1 MSDSPHAQHISKLFK
16 TASMKDLKSD
26 ADLNTPQLSAL
37 KKIQRL
43 ARRKNAVNAAMK
55 DHQWKI
61 FADFDTRDEAE
72 MLHLAV
78 FMQSLL
84 DNVPG
89 ADGKKNTVDEEKWD
103 HDNDAVNDDTDGG
116 FAKEDHMNL
125 EVADVGEA
133 VHGDCGD
140 YDIGKANITM
150 GVARQIVEVYRKG
163 GRLSIKLVM
172 KILRS
177 TYRMLKQVTNVA
189 SVDIKTGGKLHVI
202 GDIHGQ
208 LSDLLH
214 ILDEAGFPADDNRY
228 IFNGDFVDRGQNSV
242 EVICILLALYAAEPQ
257 NVFLNRGNHE
267 DIAIN
272 RVYGFQAE
280 CVDKYGELA
289 YGMFCEV
296 FRYLPLFT
304 IANEDIFVVHAGLF
318 HDANVRVADLEQ
330 IDRLDYV
337 TRPPVLYPECTE
349 GMSREDA
356 RKEFLKQLQR
366 DALWSDPMEEP
377 GIEDNPRGA
386 GVCFGP
392 DISQTFMDN
401 NRLSMVIRSH
411 ECVRSG
417 FCLHYVNDF
426 ETNICPPGVPL
437 VCTIFSASNYCNG
450 DNFGAYITI
459 LPHKFAEAQPVARS
473 RLYYTVHR
481 YKTSTADVD
490 LAATNKT
497 SLSGL
502 ILRKKNALRIAFQA
516 IDHDDSRTVTRAQWA
531 DIMVK
536 VTGVKIRWLAML
548 KSLCKPEALIDKL
561 VNYTEFLSQYTT
573 ENLAPK
579 VDGNATGT
587 GIKMMDAMY
596 FQKKKLES
604 VFYYFDSNGDG
615 RISREEFH
623 KGCEMLNSQLPAESE
638 QRLTDIDHTL
648 DLMDFDGSDDLD
660 INEFFEVFRLLD
672 AKDGKVDGILSLAA
686 QSKQPVV
693 LPAPVLPP
701 TRPASRK

>member
-1 MSDSPHAQHISKLFK
+1 
-16 TASMKDLKSD
+16 MKDLKTND
-26 ADLNTPQLSAL
+26 DLNGGQLSAL

-55 DHQWKI
+55 EHQWKI

-89 ADGKKNTVDEEKWD
+89 SGGKKSKVDEEKWD
-103 HDNDAVNDDTDGG
+103 HDNDAVEDEDGG
-116 FAKEDHMNL
+116 FATEDHLNL
-125 EVADVGEA
+125 EVSSVTEA
-133 VHGDCGD
+133 IHGDAGD
-140 YDIGKANITM
+140 YDIGKSNITM
-150 GVARQIVEVYRKG
+150 AVARQIVEVYRKG

-172 KILRS
+172 KILRT
-177 TYRMLKQVTNVA
+177 TYRMLKQVTNIA
-189 SVDIKTGGKLHVI
+189 HVDVKEGGKLHVI

-214 ILDEAGFPADDNRY
+214 ILDEAGFPAEDNKY

-242 EVICILLALYAAEPQ
+242 ECICIMLAMYAADPTC
-257 NVFLNRGNHE
+257 VFLNRGNHE

-304 IANEDIFVVHAGLF
+304 VANEDVFVVHAGLF
-318 HDANVRVADLEQ
+318 HDPNVRLSDLEE

-392 DISQTFMDN
+392 DVAQTFMDN

-411 ECVRSG
+411 ECVRTG

-426 ETNICPPGVPL
+426 ETDICPPGVPL

-450 DNFGAYITI
+450 DNYGAYITI
-459 LPHKFAEAQPVARS
+459 LPHKFADAQPVARS
-473 RLYYTVHR
+473 GLYYAVQR

-516 IDHDDSRTVTRAQWA
+516 IDKQDSRTVTRAQWA
-531 DIMVK
+531 DTLVK
-536 VTGVKIRWLAML
+536 VTGVKIRWLMMI
-548 KSLCKPEALIDKL
+548 KSLVKPEALTPTT

-573 ENLAPK
+573 DNLAPK
-579 VDGNATGT
+579 SDSTATGT

-604 VFYYFDSNGDG
+604 VFYFFDNNGDG

-623 KGCEMLNSQLPAESE
+623 RGCDLLNAQLPPDSE

-660 INEFFEVFRLLD
+660 INEFFEVFRILD

-686 QSKQPVV
+686 QSRQ
-693 LPAPVLPP
+693 APVIPASV
-701 TRPASRK
+701 TARPASRK

>member
-1 MSDSPHAQHISKLFK
+1 MSASEKERSKLFK
-16 TASMKDLKSD
+16 TASMKDLKLDS
-26 ADLNTPQLSAL
+26 DLNGSQLSAL

-55 DHQWKI
+55 EHQWKI

-89 ADGKKNTVDEEKWD
+89 SDGRKMAVSDEKWD
-103 HDNDAVNDDTDGG
+103 HDNDNTEDDVDAG
-116 FAKEDHMNL
+116 FSSEDHMHL
-125 EVADVGEA
+125 EVEDVAEA
-133 VHGDCGD
+133 VHGDSND
-140 YDIGKANITM
+140 YDIGKSNITM

-172 KILRS
+172 KILRT
-177 TYRMLKQVTNVA
+177 TYRMLKQVTNMA
-189 SVDIKTGGKLHVI
+189 YVDIKTGTKLHVI

-214 ILDEAGFPADDNRY
+214 ILDEAGFPAEDNKY

-242 EVICILLALYAAEPQ
+242 ECICILLALYAADPSS
-257 NVFLNRGNHE
+257 VFMNRGNHE

-272 RVYGFQAE
+272 RVYGFQQE

-304 IANEDIFVVHAGLF
+304 VANEDIFVVHAGLF
-318 HDANVRVADLEQ
+318 HDSNVRFSDLEQ
-330 IDRLDYV
+330 IDRLDYI

-356 RKEFLKQLQR
+356 RKEYLKQLQR
-366 DALWSDPMEEP
+366 DALWSDPMEES

-392 DISQTFMDN
+392 DIAQAFLDN

-426 ETNICPPGVPL
+426 ETTECPPGIPL

-450 DNFGAYITI
+450 DNFGAYITV
-459 LPHKFAEAQPVARS
+459 LPHKFADAQPVARS
-473 RLYYTVHR
+473 GLYYTVHR
-481 YKTSTADVD
+481 YKTSTEVGD
-490 LAATNKT
+490 LAATNKV
-497 SLSGL
+497 SLAGL
-502 ILRKKNALRIAFQA
+502 ILRRKNALRIAFQA

-531 DIMVK
+531 EVMVK
-536 VTGVKIRWLAML
+536 VTAVKIRWLAML
-548 KSLCKPEALIDKL
+548 KSLCKPEALTPTT
-561 VNYTEFLSQYTT
+561 VNYTEFLGQYTT
-573 ENLAPK
+573 DNLAPTT
-579 VDGNATGT
+579 DTNSTATGV
-587 GIKMMDAMY
+587 KMMDAMY
-596 FQKKKLES
+596 FQKKKLET
-604 VFYYFDSNGDG
+604 VFYFFDSNGDG
-615 RISREEFH
+615 RISRAEFH
-623 KGCEMLNSQLPAESE
+623 AGCDMLNSHLPPDST

-660 INEFFEVFRLLD
+660 INEFFEVFRILD

-686 QSKQPVV
+686 ASKGN
-693 LPAPVLPP
+693 ATP
-701 TRPASRK
+701 TPRPGDNPGSRPASRK